1 MKYFQLIL
9 WGLFFAGSIVLFVR
23 FNRRMRRDYYLKTA
37 IKAVLKKQQQLPGR
51 SFFSTYVLAQALF
64 PLLKSR
70 KKEEAKTREAL
81 IKGNLLTAER
91 YFRKKRQPTL
101 AAGLKA
107 FYHPQKA
114 LEELEKIAKAHPQ
127 DNIALILTA
136 YLHFTLGQNEA
147 VLPILDNMDISKA
160 SAYVKAMR
168 FYLQTHFDM
177 RDGDL
182 QSAAENSSK
191 AAKLFNREQAF
202 YEEAAAHFVM
212 GTVYRISTIQDVS
225 QFVLQT
231 AQKIYRHLGAT
242 KEEGEVL
249 GTLGMLM
256 VMQKRYDEADDYFNK
271 AKELYKKTGQ
281 RQGCGEIINQEA
293 LAALIRQDYGAAR
306 KLAKQALLI
315 HEEERNTAG
324 QGFSLELIGS
334 AYSREKKWKQVIRH
348 ARQAQELYA
357 ATHNN
362 PARLEALYLEAQA
375 CFENNDDNEAET
387 VLRKI
392 INADKEQHSCFFVG
406 NAYNLLGLIFMKK
419 GDLRR
424 AKGFFQQSLDCEL
437 RSNRAG
443 GIAIDYA
450 NIALLEYKRGQTE
463 QAVKTVE
470 TALEYAKAFGEGEL
484 YSQLKKQLSKI
495 RE

>member
-37 IKAVLKKQQQLPGR
+37 IKAILKKQQQLPGR

-242 KEEGEVL
+242 KEL
-249 GTLGMLM
+249 S
-256 VMQKRYDEADDYFNK
+256 
-271 AKELYKKTGQ
+271 
-281 RQGCGEIINQEA
+281 
-293 LAALIRQDYGAAR
+293 
-306 KLAKQALLI
+306 LI
-315 HEEERNTAG
+315 H
-324 QGFSLELIGS
+324 I
-334 AYSREKKWKQVIRH
+334 
-348 ARQAQELYA
+348 
-357 ATHNN
+357 
-362 PARLEALYLEAQA
+362 
-375 CFENNDDNEAET
+375 
-387 VLRKI
+387 
-392 INADKEQHSCFFVG
+392 
-406 NAYNLLGLIFMKK
+406 
-419 GDLRR
+419 
-424 AKGFFQQSLDCEL
+424 
-437 RSNRAG
+437 
-443 GIAIDYA
+443 
-450 NIALLEYKRGQTE
+450 
-463 QAVKTVE
+463 
-470 TALEYAKAFGEGEL
+470 
-484 YSQLKKQLSKI
+484 
-495 RE
+495 

>member
-1 MKYFQLIL
+1 M
-9 WGLFFAGSIVLFVR
+9 
-23 FNRRMRRDYYLKTA
+23 
-37 IKAVLKKQQQLPGR
+37 
-51 SFFSTYVLAQALF
+51 
-64 PLLKSR
+64 
-70 KKEEAKTREAL
+70 
-81 IKGNLLTAER
+81 
-91 YFRKKRQPTL
+91 
-101 AAGLKA
+101 
-107 FYHPQKA
+107 
-114 LEELEKIAKAHPQ
+114 
-127 DNIALILTA
+127 
-136 YLHFTLGQNEA
+136 
-147 VLPILDNMDISKA
+147 
-160 SAYVKAMR
+160 
-168 FYLQTHFDM
+168 
-177 RDGDL
+177 
-182 QSAAENSSK
+182 
-191 AAKLFNREQAF
+191 
-202 YEEAAAHFVM
+202 
-212 GTVYRISTIQDVS
+212 
-225 QFVLQT
+225 
-231 AQKIYRHLGAT
+231 GAT

-306 KLAKQALLI
+306 KLAKQALHI

-357 ATHNN
+357 ATNNN

-424 AKGFFQQSLDCEL
+424 AKGFFNNRWTVNCAATVPAALPSTMPISPCSSINEDKPSK
-437 RSNRAG
+437 RSKPWRLHWNTPRPSEKES
-443 GIAIDYA
+443 YTA
-450 NIALLEYKRGQTE
+450 N
-463 QAVKTVE
+463 
-470 TALEYAKAFGEGEL
+470 
-484 YSQLKKQLSKI
+484 
-495 RE
+495 

>member
-1 MKYFQLIL
+1 MGTVFCRLNRAVHALQPADAPRLLSQNRNQGRIEKTTAAAGQK
-9 WGLFFAGSIVLFVR
+9 LFFHLCPGSGAVPVIEIPKE
-23 FNRRMRRDYYLKTA
+23 RRGKNKRGLNQREPPYGR
-37 IKAVLKKQQQLPGR
+37 AVFQ
-51 SFFSTYVLAQALF
+51 
-64 PLLKSR
+64 
-70 KKEEAKTREAL
+70 
-81 IKGNLLTAER
+81 
-91 YFRKKRQPTL
+91 KKRQPTL

-212 GTVYRISTIQDVS
+212 GTVYRISIIQDVS

-306 KLAKQALLI
+306 KLAKQALHI

-424 AKGFFQQSLDCEL
+424 AKGFFQQSLNCEL

>member
-1 MKYFQLIL
+1 M
-9 WGLFFAGSIVLFVR
+9 
-23 FNRRMRRDYYLKTA
+23 
-37 IKAVLKKQQQLPGR
+37 
-51 SFFSTYVLAQALF
+51 
-64 PLLKSR
+64 
-70 KKEEAKTREAL
+70 
-81 IKGNLLTAER
+81 
-91 YFRKKRQPTL
+91 
-101 AAGLKA
+101 
-107 FYHPQKA
+107 
-114 LEELEKIAKAHPQ
+114 
-127 DNIALILTA
+127 
-136 YLHFTLGQNEA
+136 
-147 VLPILDNMDISKA
+147 
-160 SAYVKAMR
+160 
-168 FYLQTHFDM
+168 
-177 RDGDL
+177 
-182 QSAAENSSK
+182 
-191 AAKLFNREQAF
+191 
-202 YEEAAAHFVM
+202 
-212 GTVYRISTIQDVS
+212 
-225 QFVLQT
+225 
-231 AQKIYRHLGAT
+231 GAT

-306 KLAKQALLI
+306 KLAKQALHI

-357 ATHNN
+357 ATNNN

-419 GDLRR
+419 
-424 AKGFFQQSLDCEL
+424 
-437 RSNRAG
+437 
-443 GIAIDYA
+443 AI
-450 NIALLEYKRGQTE
+450 
-463 QAVKTVE
+463 
-470 TALEYAKAFGEGEL
+470 
-484 YSQLKKQLSKI
+484 
-495 RE
+495 